1 MTDQATLAANTLSG
15 RYTELP
21 KTLELIELGVTPE
34 LIPTFHALT
43 DYVNNQTGRCYPQMK
58 TIAAKLRISVRTV
71 QRHLHQLADLGLI
84 DFVKRLRTDEGK
96 YRGYVYRIAH
106 VEKIAERRK
115 AKKREAQER
124 ERQRVLERGRKRRKR
139 LFNQKPSTGHG
150 RPVKGDRRT
159 TTNQENPP
167 NPPTGNFKEGY
178 EWLFGE
184 EPDPEAEEK
193 RRHERQRQRE
203 EESRRRREGYEWFFE

>member
-1 MTDQATLAANTLSG
+1 MPQQTLSASALSG

-43 DYVNNQTGRCYPQMK
+43 DYVNNQTGKCYPQMK
-58 TIAAKLRISVRTV
+58 TIAAKLRISARTV

-84 DFVKRLRTDEGK
+84 DFVRRLRTDEGK

-115 AKKREAQER
+115 AKKQEAQER
-124 ERQRVLERGRKRRKR
+124 ERQRALEKGRRRRKR

-150 RPVKGDRRT
+150 RPVTDNRGTSTD
-159 TTNQENPP
+159 QENPP
-167 NPPTGNFKEGY
+167 NPPTADFKEGY

-184 EPDPEAEEK
+184 EPDPEK
-193 RRHERQRQRE
+193 DKQSRQERQRKRE
-203 EESRRRREGYEWFFE
+203 EESRRRREGYEWFFD